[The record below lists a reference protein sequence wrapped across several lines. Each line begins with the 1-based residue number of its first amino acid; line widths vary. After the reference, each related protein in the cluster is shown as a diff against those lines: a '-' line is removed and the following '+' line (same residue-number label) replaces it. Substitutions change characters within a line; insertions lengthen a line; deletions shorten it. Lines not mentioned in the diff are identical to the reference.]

1 MYKIYAKLTK
11 DQNDVNDVTD
21 VVYKMNTIYIGKL
34 RYTPMIHWKNKI
46 ETLVWRLMKD
56 LARN

>member
-34 RYTPMIHWKNKI
+34 RYTPMIH
-46 ETLVWRLMKD
+46 
-56 LARN
+56 

>member
-21 VVYKMNTIYIGKL
+21 VVYKMNTIYTGKL
-34 RYTPMIHWKNKI
+34 RYTPMIH
-46 ETLVWRLMKD
+46 
-56 LARN
+56 